1 MIKLASTQLHIRA
14 SEAEDEPE
22 NDEEVGDLRE
32 VAEEAEEEAAEREQ
46 EDAARRGRP
55 GLSRDQLIGY
65 AEYRGIQLSKEEQS
79 ASMNEL
85 HKVVLDRLAA
95 LVHH

>member
-1 MIKLASTQLHIRA
+1 MMNLLPNPYRLGD
-14 SEAEDEPE
+14 EDD
-22 NDEEVGDLRE
+22 DEEAGDDRE
-32 VAEEAEEEAAEREQ
+32 IHEEAEEEADEAAQ
-46 EDAARRGRP
+46 EDAARRGRR

-85 HKVVLDRLAA
+85 QKVVLDRLAA

>member
-1 MIKLASTQLHIRA
+1 MMGTVLNPHRLGH
-14 SEAEDEPE
+14 EGD
-22 NDEEVGDLRE
+22 DEEAGDDRE
-32 VAEEAEEEAAEREQ
+32 VHEEAEEEADEAAQ

-55 GLSRDQLIGY
+55 GLTRDQLIGY
-65 AEYRGIQLSKEEQS
+65 AEYRGIHLTRKEQS